1 MSENLFLGD
10 ASPDGYI
17 ATNGTEIVPL
27 ANVKTALPVNV
38 SDFYYIKISP
48 VGGTST
54 RARTVEILKDGSKRW
69 YGDFGVSD
77 SNPMQE
83 LTYFVPQDV
92 EALQI
97 YYKNTSDTATGLMIN
112 GLRGSVENYQSKVQ
126 LASKGDAIKAERYLG
141 KLELDLDPLS
151 ERYAVFDRRT
161 VNPLFHG
168 LTDYYRPIIVPEK
181 YGSTGELFVLMFD
194 DSGEYNI
201 AAADKVQAELFDANQ
216 PQNNNNE

>member
-10 ASPDGYI
+10 AQPHGYI
-17 ATNGTEIVPL
+17 AVNTTEIVAHPD
-27 ANVKTALPVNV
+27 ARTSMPVSVEN
-38 SDFYYIKISP
+38 YNYLKISP
-48 VGGTST
+48 VGGSST
-54 RARTVEILKDGSKRW
+54 RARTVEILKNGNKRW
-69 YGDFGVSD
+69 FGDFGVSS
-77 SNPMQE
+77 SNPMEE
-83 LTYFVPQDV
+83 LLYIVNSDV
-92 EALQI
+92 AAIQI
-97 YYKNTSDTATGLMIN
+97 YYKWSDSTCSGLHIEGVGN
-112 GLRGSVENYQSKVQ
+112 IQAVYEQNIKIAQ
-126 LASKGDAIKAERYLG
+126 KGVTETHERYLG

-168 LTDYYRPIIVPEK
+168 LTEYYRPIIVPEK